1 MLYNYTA
8 MDKLD
13 YIVTT
18 LNKTVSKL
26 EEKTELVINTDYTK
40 PLEVNWVCRPCHN
53 SFYD

>member
-1 MLYNYTA
+1 

-26 EEKTELVINTDYTK
+26 EEKTGLVIHFNFYLEK
-40 PLEVNWVCRPCHN
+40 PVKKVKKKRK
-53 SFYD
+53 

>member
-1 MLYNYTA
+1 

-26 EEKTELVINTDYTK
+26 EEKTGLVIHFN
-40 PLEVNWVCRPCHN
+40 
-53 SFYD
+53 FYLDEPKKKKKLARKKK